1 MNSFI
6 TATSKGTLGMIKQYV
21 TQIRNNGGKLP
32 RDYADDPSP
41 MKIAKLSDKLHKV
54 KAKAG
59 KKT

>member
-1 MNSFI
+1 
-6 TATSKGTLGMIKQYV
+6 MIKQYV

-41 MKIAKLSDKLHKV
+41 MKIAKLSDKLHKA

>member
-1 MNSFI
+1 
-6 TATSKGTLGMIKQYV
+6 MIKQYV

-41 MKIAKLSDKLHKV
+41 MKIAKLHKA